1 MDENTSPADLDDNDT
16 APLSPAEQV
25 RTLVADVRALAEA
38 EIDYAKARLSYSG
51 GIIRKAGIWA
61 FLAIFFFSGAIIAL
75 ILGLLL
81 ILSQYLGPWLATAI
95 VVVGFA
101 LAAWGAGQ
109 IARRTAHNLKFD
121 EGGDNV

>member
-1 MDENTSPADLDDNDT
+1 MENDTSPAGGT
-16 APLSPAEQV
+16 QTEPPSPAEQV

-61 FLAIFFFSGAIIAL
+61 LLAIFFLSGAIIAL

-81 ILSQYLGPWLATAI
+81 ILTALVGPLLSTFI
-95 VVVGFA
+95 VVVGFTM
-101 LAAWGAGQ
+101 AAVVAG
-109 IARRTAHNLKFD
+109 IVARRTANNLKFD
-121 EGGDNV
+121 EDPNHD

>member
-1 MDENTSPADLDDNDT
+1 MDENTSPADLDDNDA

-109 IARRTAHNLKFD
+109 IARRTAYNLKFS
-121 EGGDNV
+121 EGDADA

>member
-1 MDENTSPADLDDNDT
+1 MDKDTSPASDSEA
-16 APLSPAEQV
+16 APPSPAEQV

-61 FLAIFFFSGAIIAL
+61 FLAIFFLSGAIIAL

-81 ILSQYLGPWLATAI
+81 ILNHYIGPWLATAI

-101 LAAWGAGQ
+101 LAAWGAGLA
-109 IARRTAHNLKFD
+109 ARRTANSLKFD
-121 EGGDNV
+121 EGEGHD

>member
-1 MDENTSPADLDDNDT
+1 MDENTSPADLDDNDA

-61 FLAIFFFSGAIIAL
+61 FLAIFFLSGAIIAL
-75 ILGLLL
+75 ILGLLAHPVPISGAMAGNCNCRSRL
-81 ILSQYLGPWLATAI
+81 CAGCLGGRTNC
-95 VVVGFA
+95 
-101 LAAWGAGQ
+101 AAHCA
-109 IARRTAHNLKFD
+109 
-121 EGGDNV
+121 